1 MAQFVAATSPSGEA
15 SYLINPDKIIYIMQT
30 LTGESVLHFGEDE
43 TLHWDETAR
52 VYREG
57 RLTRRL
63 FPSRPITCLND
74 WLTRASR
81 IPRRHGEA
89 LV

>member
-43 TLHWDETAR
+43 TLHIGMKPQEFIERAGSLAL
-52 VYREG
+52 REYPGDMVRLSCEKCG
-57 RLTRRL
+57 R
-63 FPSRPITCLND
+63 
-74 WLTRASR
+74 A
-81 IPRRHGEA
+81 G
-89 LV
+89 

>member
-43 TLHWDETAR
+43 TLHIGMKPQEFIERA
-52 VYREG
+52 G
-57 RLTRRL
+57 RDAQVVSFASHRL
-63 FPSRPITCLND
+63 SHSRFANTPAT
-74 WLTRASR
+74 W
-81 IPRRHGEA
+81 
-89 LV
+89 